1 MPNVVLTEHSLKL
14 HKFQFAVFFLELLLG
29 YPEDLKCNEV
39 GLHLDSAKAHPEY
52 FLGGGLYKTH
62 LKGQKASNKGVH
74 RISSATH
81 GKKTDFYV

>member
-39 GLHLDSAKAHPEY
+39 GLHHDSAKAHPEY
-52 FLGGGLYKTH
+52 FGGAL
-62 LKGQKASNKGVH
+62 
-74 RISSATH
+74 
-81 GKKTDFYV
+81 

>member
-52 FLGGGLYKTH
+52 FGGGFIKL
-62 LKGQKASNKGVH
+62 L
-74 RISSATH
+74 
-81 GKKTDFYV
+81 